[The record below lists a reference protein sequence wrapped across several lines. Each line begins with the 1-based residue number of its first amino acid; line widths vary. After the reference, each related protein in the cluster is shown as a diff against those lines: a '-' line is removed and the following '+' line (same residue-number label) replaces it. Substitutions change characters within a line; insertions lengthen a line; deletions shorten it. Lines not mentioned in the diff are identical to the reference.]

1 MSSFKRLH
9 ERLKEK
15 ADDVSARPVIYV
27 AFGDSVVQGCME
39 YKTIEHVQ
47 VYSQLFK
54 IAVEQRIPQTIFS
67 IINSGVSGD
76 TAVLSRSR
84 WQRDLYMFQPDLITL
99 SLGLNDCHLGESG
112 LHDFLIAYH
121 ELIDGI
127 SQHTEADLL
136 VLTPTMMMKE
146 ENSRIHERDRSFV
159 PQFLKTA
166 EAGHLEMYVNALRQL
181 AVEEQVTCLDLYLL
195 WEQMEK
201 SGIDIHTRLANG
213 INHPD
218 RDFHQ
223 VIANSM
229 EKKIFS

>member
-1 MSSFKRLH
+1 MLPLMRMSSFKRFH

-54 IAVEQRIPQTIFS
+54 SAVERRVPQTIFS

-76 TAVLSRSR
+76 TAMLSRSR
-84 WQRDLYMFQPDLITL
+84 WQRDLYMFQPDLITI
-99 SLGLNDCHLGESG
+99 SFGLNDCHLGESG

-127 SQHTEADLL
+127 RQHTEADLL

-146 ENSRIHERDRSFV
+146 ENFSIHEMDRPFV
-159 PQFLKTA
+159 PPIFKNSRSRA
-166 EAGHLEMYVNALRQL
+166 
-181 AVEEQVTCLDLYLL
+181 
-195 WEQMEK
+195 
-201 SGIDIHTRLANG
+201 S
-213 INHPD
+213 
-218 RDFHQ
+218 RD
-223 VIANSM
+223 VR
-229 EKKIFS
+229 